1 MEKQQ
6 LISFVKKSHKKYPK
20 NSKPRDIY
28 REIQKDQLL
37 RPGFGKI
44 ITGNDIIMYCY
55 MIPKYNEGVNL
66 DGLYDIITYYLT
78 ALKIIYFEIK
88 HPRKECPSCYGN
100 GQVSC
105 NNCDGDGE
113 VDCDDCGGDGEV
125 DDESCNTC
133 QGGGKLKC
141 DECGGD
147 GNQECYDC
155 EGTGEYRAYDE
166 VKLEILKYVTYNPNI
181 IKKLEYVGEGK
192 IIDYDVFQEIIK
204 SDETILIYS
213 QEDYGDISE
222 YKNIEEDNYIFDYA
236 DNNPLFRIN
245 PLGDVTIPM

>member
-28 REIQKDQLL
+28 REIREDQLI
-37 RPGFGKI
+37 RPAFGKI

-55 MIPKYNEGVNL
+55 MIPKYNEGVDL
-66 DGLYDIITYYLT
+66 DKLYDLLKYYLT
-78 ALKIIYFEIK
+78 ALKIIYFEKK

-100 GQVSC
+100 GLVSC
-105 NNCDGDGE
+105 YICDGDGE
-113 VDCDDCGGDGEV
+113 VKCDDCGGDGEL
-125 DDESCNTC
+125 DNEPCNTC
-133 QGGGKLKC
+133 QGGGVLEC
-141 DECGGD
+141 DECYG
-147 GNQECYDC
+147 
-155 EGTGEYRAYDE
+155 EGTHECGDCGGKGEYDAYDE

-181 IKKLEYVGEGK
+181 INKLEHIGEGN
-192 IIDYDVFQEIIK
+192 IIDFNDFQEIIK
-204 SDETILIYS
+204 SNETILIYS

-236 DNNPLFRIN
+236 DNNPSFRIGS
-245 PLGDVTIPM
+245 LGEVSITM